1 MKVTFWGTRG
11 SIPTPGQETIKYGG
25 NTTCLELEL
34 DDGTLV
40 IFDAGTG
47 IKKLGQK
54 IVSNGTHKTI
64 HLFFTHS
71 HWDHIQAYH
80 RLKKIMQDTEI
91 EVLAHENALPVLK
104 NPEKMNEFFKYSVE
118 PIENATPLK
127 EGDIIKL
134 DGLELEIFEFFG
146 HTQDSIA
153 IYDKKNRNLIVGDAV
168 IDILDHDTYVPV
180 LFGPNFN
187 EASLLNTYKKLKK
200 MRPMINSISFSHF
213 GTYTDDDVD
222 FILNNVED
230 MYMKAKNA
238 LIQWHEE
245 GYSVEKITEL
255 YQESIIPNS
264 PLFTKESLQGLQWN
278 ICLLYTS
285 PSPRD
290 LSTSRMPSSA

>member
-1 MKVTFWGTRG
+1 MAHLNEEGKINPNMTLIDAEFFKLKKTLALYVFESGTSRMLIDTG
-11 SIPTPGQETIKYGG
+11 ETLSARKI
-25 NTTCLELEL
+25 
-34 DDGTLV
+34 V
-40 IFDAGTG
+40 
-47 IKKLGQK
+47 KKLKNFNLYPIQK
-54 IVSNGTHKTI
+54 I
-64 HLFFTHS
+64 LFTHA

-278 ICLLYTS
+278 IEQNIECLK
-285 PSPRD
+285 
-290 LSTSRMPSSA
+290 AAGFIK